1 MFQEQL
7 KELVELGKGFVSAMN
22 TLTRAVAEESK
33 KQIDII
39 QQAQHDLNA
48 TTRVQSDIMDVI
60 YNMSDAMDDIYIYA
74 EETVSANNII
84 LDHLDEASVE
94 LTADEDEEVD
104 DEQ

>member
-7 KELVELGKGFVSAMN
+7 KELVELGKSFVSAMN

-48 TTRVQSDIMDVI
+48 ATQVQAGIMDI
-60 YNMSDAMDDIYIYA
+60 IDSMSDAMDDIYNYA
-74 EETVSANNII
+74 DETVTTNGII
-84 LDHLDEASVE
+84 LYHLDNAFVK
-94 LTADEDEEVD
+94 LATDESEVGN
-104 DEQ
+104 E

>member
-39 QQAQHDLNA
+39 QQAQHDLGVA
-48 TTRVQSDIMDVI
+48 TQVQSGIVDIID
-60 YNMSDAMDDIYIYA
+60 NMSNAMDDIYIYA
-74 EETVSANNII
+74 DETVSANNII
-84 LDHLDEASVE
+84 LDHLDEAFVE
-94 LTADEDEEVD
+94 LTANEDEED
-104 DEQ
+104 GNE